1 MSDDK
6 GMSSSEVAY
15 RAVKAMQ
22 DQKAHADSRWTGMD
36 VSSKSKTPMVVWG
49 AFFGLLI
56 SAFQVDPSE
65 PMTLVAIPAAGIAI
79 GAGIGWSIGRL
90 FRFVFGTL
98 PRLLFGGVSKIVKG
112 EPREPPV

>member
-1 MSDDK
+1 MSDENK

-22 DQKAHADSRWTGMD
+22 DQKAHQEGRWTGMN
-36 VSSKSKTPMVVWG
+36 VSSKDKTPLHVWG

-56 SAFQVDPSE
+56 SAFQVDPAQ
-65 PMTLVAIPAAGIAI
+65 PITLVAIPAAGMAI
-79 GAGIGWSIGRL
+79 GAGIGWSIAKFFRL
-90 FRFVFGTL
+90 VFVTI
-98 PRLLFGGVSKIVKG
+98 PRLLMGKS